1 MTAKKRLVLLLCLFA
16 CLLACVIGLTVRPAG
31 AEGQLSQVEYQ
42 ESYALGSTLEIQDA
56 TIKYNGEDYPT
67 KVVIKFPSGK
77 TYSDDSIVLNE
88 SGAYTIEYKANANG
102 VFLSEKVEF
111 TVGDSLFEILGN
123 GSVSYGAN
131 DYLTSGVEGFNVS
144 LNDRSTLRYNK
155 VIDVSDNSKTSS
167 KILKFYCTPATAGEL
182 EVERIIVTLTDAED
196 PSNFVEVVYKMLYKD
211 APSYNYVEANANGQ
225 DPTGLHAKAQ
235 QTKETDVF
243 VEGFWWTVYRNSA
256 NYGAIAFCS
265 WDGVLPKGMKSFEE
279 NSVELNLDNAEKRV
293 YIQRGVSFPDRN
305 LCTDLDDPS
314 LYGDNP
320 WGGFKSGKVVL
331 TLRAERYQG
340 GAFNFFITEVDG
352 HNLKASSTNNDVA
365 PTISVDFG
373 EYDENNLPSVVTN
386 KACDIFPATALD
398 EMQGE
403 VVCNAYVY
411 YNYNNSARTQL
422 TVKNG
427 QFTPTRGGIY
437 TILYKAVDSFG
448 NVATKTVDLFAI
460 ERERIEYELT
470 DSEKA
475 FTVGDI
481 AKVSDVKILNS
492 LTGYTVKISARH
504 IETGT
509 VYPISNKTLT
519 FQPIYSGDYK
529 IEYEYSD
536 YVESVVFSYDVSV
549 QASLTPLY
557 LGDVAIPEYFIKGAK
572 YFIPDYNV
580 YDYTD
585 GMKEVVAEKFVKQD
599 DGELTKMTSN
609 YITVTAENS
618 VQIVYKAGENDPG
631 KSYSGKVV
639 DTNYGESGKTDLAV
653 FMQAKDGAFDITHN
667 EEFIEYAT
675 DQTKAVLGVA
685 SLDVINPAYFN
696 LFDVDLSVNK
706 ANFNRLI
713 ITLTARNDRSNFI
726 TVQFDKSANGSNVTV
741 KYADNE
747 VVGESLCSFGLD
759 KGIRAYVENDYFC
772 VAESD
777 IAIPVEQMLESFDT
791 FFFVNVKLEGVSGES
806 AIRVNKLMNQPMGM
820 SSDMGL
826 LISAPSF
833 EVVRTYDY
841 AEYTAKTNG
850 DLAITVDKNVV
861 PTGVNFVAT
870 VPTNKGNFESLVV
883 ELSAENGAKIT
894 VSYSKIN
901 ATVTVTASD
910 AVYTGACTSTF
921 GEENGV
927 RFRFYVS
934 RGKFIVE
941 NAKNAQNSRF
951 DIATEGQNGLFEC
964 FKNGDEY
971 LPVTATVKLEGVSG
985 DSALRLE
992 QILGGN
998 VGYPV
1003 TTDIISPV
1011 LVAVAIRDDYKYGD
1025 FIEIP
1030 AIGYYDFVDPS
1041 PVIGVEISDGKG
1053 NYLVSSDEIVMNGTQ
1068 DNNRAYSV
1076 PVNVYMEGYFA
1087 FYIYDYSMVVNG
1099 QAPIDWMRTSIIV
1112 KDDTAPVL
1120 DVNVK
1125 KTTYKVGDTVKVATA
1140 TVTDDNSEVELT
1152 VSVIDAD
1159 GVVSIVDKS
1168 FKAKKKGEYTIIY
1181 MAIDADGNASFYQ
1194 YVINV
1199 K

>member
-1 MTAKKRLVLLLCLFA
+1 MTAKKRLALLLCLVA
-16 CLLACVIGLTVRPAG
+16 CLLACVIGLTARPAR
-31 AEGQLSQVEYQ
+31 ANGQLSQVEYQ

-56 TIKYNGEDYPT
+56 TITYKGEDYST
-67 KVVIKFPSGK
+67 KVIVKFPSGK
-77 TYSDDSIVLNE
+77 TYSDNSILLSE
-88 SGAYTIEYKANANG
+88 SGVYTIEYKANANG
-102 VFLSEKVEF
+102 VFLTKKVEF
-111 TVGDSLFEILGN
+111 TVGDSLFEIMGN
-123 GSVSYGAN
+123 GSVSYGTN
-131 DYLTSGVEGFNVS
+131 SYLTSGVEGVNVA

-155 VIDVSDNSKTSS
+155 VIDVSDNSKASS
-167 KILKFYCTPATAGEL
+167 KILKLYCTPATVGEL
-182 EVERIIVTLTDAED
+182 EVERLIVTLTDAED
-196 PSNFVEVVYKMLYKD
+196 SSNYVEVVYKMLYKD
-211 APSYNYVEANANGQ
+211 APTYNYVTANANGQ
-225 DPTGLHAKAQ
+225 SPAGLHAKADK
-235 QTKETDVF
+235 TKDTDVF
-243 VEGFWWTVYRNSA
+243 VDGYWWNLYRNNA
-256 NYGAIAFCS
+256 NYGSVARCS
-265 WDGVLPKGMKSFEE
+265 WDGILPKEMKSFEE

-305 LCTDLDDPS
+305 LCMDLDDPS
-314 LYGDNP
+314 LCGDNL
-320 WGGFKSGKVVL
+320 WGGFTSGKVVL

-365 PTISVDFG
+365 PTINVDFG
-373 EYDENNLPSVVTN
+373 KYDENNLPSIVAN
-386 KACDIFPATALD
+386 KVCDVFPATACD
-398 EMQGE
+398 ELEGE
-403 VVCNAYVY
+403 VACETYVY
-411 YNYNNSARTQL
+411 YNYNNTARTQL
-422 TVKNG
+422 AIKDE
-427 QFTPTRGGIY
+427 QFTPTRGGVY
-437 TILYKAVDSFG
+437 TIVYKAKDNFG
-448 NVATKTVDLFAI
+448 NVAIKTVDLFAI
-460 ERERIEYELT
+460 EREQVEYELT
-470 DSEKA
+470 NSEKE

-481 AKVSDVKILNS
+481 AKVSAINILNS

-504 IETGT
+504 VETGT
-509 VYPISNKTLT
+509 VYPISNKSLT

-549 QASLTPLY
+549 QASSTPLY
-557 LGDVAIPEYFIKGAK
+557 LNDMAIPEYFIKGAK
-572 YFIPDYNV
+572 YFIPDYTV

-609 YITVTAENS
+609 YITVTAENF

-631 KSYSGKVV
+631 KSYLGKVV
-639 DTNYGESGKTDLAV
+639 DTNYGQSGKTDLAV
-653 FMQAKDGAFDITHN
+653 FMQAKEGVFDITHN
-667 EEFIEYAT
+667 EYYIEY
-675 DQTKAVLGVA
+675 QTNQLKAVSGVA
-685 SLDVINPAYFN
+685 SLDVVNPAYLN
-696 LFDVDLSVNK
+696 LFNVDLSVNR
-706 ANFNRLI
+706 ADFNSLI
-713 ITLTARNDRSNFI
+713 ITLTARNDRTNVI
-726 TVQFDKSANGSNVTV
+726 TVQFDKTANGSNVTV
-741 KYADNE
+741 RYLDKEIA
-747 VVGESLCSFGLD
+747 GESLCSFGLD

-777 IAIPVEQMLESFDT
+777 IAIPVDEMFDSFDT
-791 FFFVNVKLEGVSGES
+791 FFFVNVKLEGVSGDS
-806 AIRVNKLMNQPMGM
+806 SIRVNKLMNQPMGM
-820 SSDMGL
+820 NSDMGL

-833 EVVRTYDY
+833 DVVRTYDY

-850 DLAITVDKNVV
+850 DLAITVDKSIV
-861 PTGVNFVAT
+861 PTGINMVAE
-870 VPTNKGNFESLVV
+870 VPAHKGNFEGIEV
-883 ELSAENGAKIT
+883 ELFAENGAKIT
-894 VSYSKIN
+894 VAYSKAN
-901 ATVTVTASD
+901 ANVSITAGD
-910 AVYTGACTSTF
+910 DVYTGACTSTF

-941 NAKNAQNSRF
+941 NAKNAQNARF

-964 FKNGDEY
+964 FKSGGEY
-971 LPVTATVKLEGVSG
+971 LPVSATVKLLGVSG
-985 DSALRLE
+985 ESVLRLKE
-992 QILGGN
+992 ILGGN

-1011 LVAVAIRDDYKYGD
+1011 FVAVPIRDDYKYGD
-1025 FIEIP
+1025 IIEIP
-1030 AIGYYDFVDPS
+1030 AISYYDFVDPS

-1053 NYLVSSDEIVMNGTQ
+1053 NNLVSTDDIIMDGTQ

-1112 KDDTAPVL
+1112 KDETSPVL
-1120 DVNVK
+1120 EVQVK

-1140 TVTDDNSEVELT
+1140 IVNDDNSEVELT